1 MVLETQCC
9 HRILSVRAVMTLRL
23 DPKKEETEEKQVLPD
38 FFCLGAEGEKT
49 NMCAKQTLCRCCF
62 CKNESY
68 IFRFFIYHSPTVF
81 LEDMYS

>member
-1 MVLETQCC
+1 
-9 HRILSVRAVMTLRL
+9 MTLRL

-49 NMCAKQTLCRCCF
+49 NMYV
-62 CKNESY
+62 CKNKLYVDVVFAKMNHTSSV
-68 IFRFFIYHSPTVF
+68 FFIYHSPTVF

>member
-1 MVLETQCC
+1 
-9 HRILSVRAVMTLRL
+9 MTLRL

-49 NMCAKQTLCRCCF
+49 NMCFKQTLCRCCF

-68 IFRFFIYHSPTVF
+68 IFRFF
-81 LEDMYS
+81 